1 MDPNE
6 KFVIKVLGGLE
17 IRYRDKAIGVNESKN
32 KSNKIWVL
40 FEYILLNHNR
50 KLSQDELIEM
60 LWPEMEVSNPA
71 NSLKGLIFKLR
82 KEIDSLGFLP
92 GKQVIPS
99 VSGSYTFNEDVPYTV
114 DVYEFEKYLTLSQ
127 ESALS
132 DDEKLKYLLQ
142 AVECYRGNIHHDAR
156 KEPWAAS
163 IQTHYGDM
171 YLSAVRLCTE
181 LLNKKGNYQKII
193 EICRNALLI
202 QPYTEDYYYH
212 MIRAYASL
220 ENYSAASD
228 LYARVKELMQQE
240 YGTTPDTKFEN
251 AYKELMKKRPKKN
264 QTAEELTD
272 DFVENT
278 NYMATFN
285 VEYGEFKQIYR
296 LTARRLERIQKDAFL
311 CLYTLGA
318 QKGVTVD
325 LKEKNKHL
333 HILGEA
339 LAFGLRQGDVFSRV
353 TPWQFA
359 VIFEDVT
366 EENTLAIAERI
377 KKYFDKNKSSDAFG
391 ILHKAVKINPSDFET
406 RHIGGMKQEITEK

>member
-171 YLSAVRLCTE
+171 YLSAVRLC
-181 LLNKKGNYQKII
+181 
-193 EICRNALLI
+193 R
-202 QPYTEDYYYH
+202 
-212 MIRAYASL
+212 
-220 ENYSAASD
+220 
-228 LYARVKELMQQE
+228 
-240 YGTTPDTKFEN
+240 
-251 AYKELMKKRPKKN
+251 
-264 QTAEELTD
+264 
-272 DFVENT
+272 
-278 NYMATFN
+278 
-285 VEYGEFKQIYR
+285 
-296 LTARRLERIQKDAFL
+296 
-311 CLYTLGA
+311 
-318 QKGVTVD
+318 
-325 LKEKNKHL
+325 
-333 HILGEA
+333 
-339 LAFGLRQGDVFSRV
+339 
-353 TPWQFA
+353 
-359 VIFEDVT
+359 
-366 EENTLAIAERI
+366 
-377 KKYFDKNKSSDAFG
+377 
-391 ILHKAVKINPSDFET
+391 
-406 RHIGGMKQEITEK
+406 

>member
-40 FEYILLNHNR
+40 FEYILLNHTR

-156 KEPWAAS
+156 KEPWADS
-163 IQTHYGDM
+163 IKTRSIM
-171 YLSAVRLCTE
+171 YRAFKQEGQLS
-181 LLNKKGNYQKII
+181 
-193 EICRNALLI
+193 
-202 QPYTEDYYYH
+202 EDY
-212 MIRAYASL
+212 R
-220 ENYSAASD
+220 D
-228 LYARVKELMQQE
+228 LQKCAFDPALY
-240 YGTTPDTKFEN
+240 
-251 AYKELMKKRPKKN
+251 
-264 QTAEELTD
+264 
-272 DFVENT
+272 
-278 NYMATFN
+278 
-285 VEYGEFKQIYR
+285 
-296 LTARRLERIQKDAFL
+296 RRLLLSYDQSLCVLGKLQCSIRSVCTGQRTDA
-311 CLYTLGA
+311 A
-318 QKGVTVD
+318 
-325 LKEKNKHL
+325 
-333 HILGEA
+333 
-339 LAFGLRQGDVFSRV
+339 
-353 TPWQFA
+353 
-359 VIFEDVT
+359 
-366 EENTLAIAERI
+366 
-377 KKYFDKNKSSDAFG
+377 G
-391 ILHKAVKINPSDFET
+391 IRYDT
-406 RHIGGMKQEITEK
+406 RYQI

>member
-156 KEPWAAS
+156 KGALGGLDTNPLWRYVLVSRS
-163 IQTHYGDM
+163 IM
-171 YLSAVRLCTE
+171 YRAFKQEGQLS
-181 LLNKKGNYQKII
+181 
-193 EICRNALLI
+193 
-202 QPYTEDYYYH
+202 EDYRDLQKCAFDPALYRRLLLSYDQSLCVLGKLQCS
-212 MIRAYASL
+212 IRS
-220 ENYSAASD
+220 
-228 LYARVKELMQQE
+228 VCTGQELMQQE

-296 LTARRLERIQKDAFL
+296 LTARRLERIQKDAF
-311 CLYTLGA
+311 CA
-318 QKGVTVD
+318 S
-325 LKEKNKHL
+325 
-333 HILGEA
+333 IL
-339 LAFGLRQGDVFSRV
+339 
-353 TPWQFA
+353 
-359 VIFEDVT
+359 
-366 EENTLAIAERI
+366 
-377 KKYFDKNKSSDAFG
+377 
-391 ILHKAVKINPSDFET
+391 
-406 RHIGGMKQEITEK
+406 